1 MNDIG
6 DRSTL
11 AIETRGLTKRYEDTL
26 AVDNLDLK
34 VAQGEVF
41 GLLGPNGSGK
51 TTTILM
57 MLGLTEPT
65 DGQVRVL
72 DFDPARQPLSVKS
85 RVGYLPDQIGFYDD
99 LTARQNLTYIAKLNG
114 IRRSDYEQRITDA
127 LERVGLGDNANQ
139 PVKTFSRGMRQRL
152 GVADLLIKRPAIM
165 IMDEPTLG
173 LDPEAARDFLNV
185 IRGFKEEGITIL
197 LSSHLLY
204 QVQAVCDRVG
214 LFHRGRMMLEGS
226 VRELAQHV
234 LGGGYRVLVGARG
247 PADALEQAL
256 AALPHA
262 LTVEHNQN
270 GTYVVAADEDI
281 RTQAA
286 RAVIQAGGELV
297 SLSMEEPNL
306 DDVYATYFREVEHER
321 TS

>member
-6 DRSTL
+6 GKSTF
-11 AIETRGLTKRYEDTL
+11 AIETRGLTKRYGDTL
-26 AVDNLDLK
+26 AVDDLDLK

-65 DGQVRVL
+65 GGQVRVL

-99 LTARQNLTYIAKLNG
+99 LTARQNLIYIAKLNG
-114 IRRSDYEQRITDA
+114 IQRSEYEQRITAA
-127 LERVGLGDNANQ
+127 LERVGLGEHTDQ

-173 LDPEAARDFLNV
+173 LDPEAARDFLDV
-185 IRGFKEEGITIL
+185 IRGFKREGITIL

-214 LFHRGRMMLEGS
+214 LFHQGRMMLEGS
-226 VRELAQHV
+226 VRELARQV

-262 LTVEHNQN
+262 LAVEHNQN

-281 RTQAA
+281 RAQAA
-286 RAVIQAGGELV
+286 KAVIQAGGELV

>member
-1 MNDIG
+1 
-6 DRSTL
+6 
-11 AIETRGLTKRYEDTL
+11 
-26 AVDNLDLK
+26 
-34 VAQGEVF
+34 
-41 GLLGPNGSGK
+41 
-51 TTTILM
+51 
-57 MLGLTEPT
+57 
-65 DGQVRVL
+65 VRVL

-99 LTARQNLTYIAKLNG
+99 LTARQNLIYIAKLNG
-114 IRRSDYEQRITDA
+114 IRRSEYERRIADA
-127 LERVGLGDNANQ
+127 LERVGLAEHGDQA
-139 PVKTFSRGMRQRL
+139 VKTFSRGMRQRL

-173 LDPEAARDFLNV
+173 LDPEAARDFLDV
-185 IRGFKEEGITIL
+185 IRGFKQEGITIL

-214 LFHRGRMMLEGS
+214 LFHQGRMMLEGS
-226 VRELAQHV
+226 VRELAREV
-234 LGGGYRVLVGARG
+234 LGGGYRVLVEARG
-247 PADALEQAL
+247 PAGVLEPAL

-262 LTVEHNQN
+262 LEVEHNQN
-270 GTYVVAADEDI
+270 GTYMVAADEDI
-281 RTQAA
+281 RAQAA
-286 RAVIQAGGELV
+286 QAVIQAGGELV